1 MGTTRAVA
9 RGEAGYLARLA
20 ELDRP
25 PERIFLE
32 GPWDHGGPM
41 VAIVGARDATGDGI
55 DLAHDMA
62 AAVSAMGV
70 AVISG
75 LAMGI
80 DAAAHR
86 GALMAGGRTGAV
98 LGTPLSCVYPVAH
111 RDLQRDVARSLG
123 LLTELDGFA
132 SATRSSFA
140 SRNRLLAALADAV
153 VVVQGRAGSGTL
165 LTVAAARA
173 LGRPVGVVPWDPRE
187 PMADVPLSL
196 LHAGHA
202 SVIRHAGDIVALLA
216 AAGARP
222 PAGAESPAP
231 AAPPGGS
238 ADATSP
244 SSTAAARLGAEEAV
258 MLAALRRRAEP
269 LEVAANRAGLSIAAA
284 GAALVSLE
292 LSGCAERLPGGAV
305 RRARGR

>member
-1 MGTTRAVA
+1 
-9 RGEAGYLARLA
+9 
-20 ELDRP
+20 
-25 PERIFLE
+25 
-32 GPWDHGGPM
+32 M

-55 DLAHDMA
+55 DLAHEIA
-62 AAVSAMGV
+62 AAVSALGV

-75 LAMGI
+75 LARGI

-86 GALMAGGRTGAV
+86 GALAAGGRTGAV
-98 LGTPLSCVYPVAH
+98 LGTPLSRVYPVAH

-123 LLTELDGFA
+123 LISELDGSA
-132 SATRSSFA
+132 SATRHSFA

-165 LTVAAARA
+165 LTVAAASA

-196 LHAGHA
+196 LHAGRA

-216 AAGARP
+216 AVGAPAPAAAGP
-222 PAGAESPAP
+222 PAGAEPPAR
-231 AAPPGGS
+231 AAPPAGS
-238 ADATSP
+238 ACAP
-244 SSTAAARLGAEEAV
+244 PPLPPPAARLGEREAA

-269 LEVAANRAGLSIAAA
+269 MEVAARRAGLPIAAA

-292 LSGCAERLPGGAV
+292 LSGWAERLPGGSV
-305 RRARGR
+305 RRTGAR